1 MAQRPK
7 MHKNGG
13 TYMNIYTTDKIRN
26 VALLGHGGSG
36 KTSLVEAMAYLSGIT
51 SRMGKVDDGN
61 TVSDFGKEEQKRKI
75 SISTSVIPIEWEG
88 YKVNI
93 IDTPGF
99 FDFAGEV
106 EEALSAAGAAIIVV
120 NGKAGVEVGTQKAW
134 ELCEKYK
141 LPRMIYVSNMD
152 VDNASFRQVVED
164 MTELF
169 GKKMAP
175 FHLPIRENEKFVGY
189 VNVITETGNRWQ
201 GKEVV
206 ECEVPEYNKANLQI
220 CRDTLMEAV
229 AETSEEMMER
239 YFSGE
244 TFSEAEIRAALRT
257 NVCDGSI
264 VPMTMGSNV
273 LCQGMYTLL
282 DDIIKYFPSPENRVV
297 AGINMKT
304 NDIYHADYDFSKAK
318 SAYIWKTIVDP
329 FIGKYSLIK
338 VNSGVLK
345 TDDVIYNVDKDI
357 EEKIGKLYVLQGNK
371 PIEVKELHA
380 GDIGALA
387 KLTAARTGNS
397 LSTKATTIKYGKWEM
412 PVPYTYMRYRPKNK
426 GDVDKL
432 SQALQKISHEDLTMK
447 YVNDSENKQMLLY
460 GMGDLHLEV
469 IASRLLNEYKVEIEL
484 EKPKVAFRETIKK
497 NSDVEYKYKKQS
509 GGHGQ
514 YGHVK
519 MRFEPSGNLEEA
531 YEFEQVVVGGAVP
544 KNYFPAV
551 EKGIQESVLKGPLA
565 AYPVVGVKATLYD
578 GSYHPVDSSEMA
590 FKMATIQAFK
600 KGFMEAHPVLLE
612 PIVSLKVTVPDSY
625 TGDVMGDL
633 NKRRGRV
640 LGMNPAPGGKQI
652 IEADVPMMELFGYCT
667 DLRSMTGGRGDY
679 EYEFAR
685 YEQAPGDVQEKEVAA
700 RAAKVAEGNEE

>member
-1 MAQRPK
+1 
-7 MHKNGG
+7 
-13 TYMNIYTTDKIRN
+13 MNIYTTDKIRN
-26 VALLGHGGSG
+26 VCLLGHGGSG
-36 KTSLVEAMAYLSGIT
+36 KTSLAEAMAYLSGIT
-51 SRMGKVDDGN
+51 SRLGKVSDGN
-61 TVSDFGKEEQKRKI
+61 TISDYSKEEQKRKF

-88 YKVNI
+88 CKINI
-93 IDTPGF
+93 LDTPGY
-99 FDFAGEV
+99 FDFVGEV
-106 EEALSAAGAAIIVV
+106 EEAMSAAGAAIIVV
-120 NGKAGVEVGTQKAW
+120 NGKAGVEVGTIKAW

-141 LPRMIYVSNMD
+141 LPRIIYVSNMD

-164 MTELF
+164 MTNLF

-175 FHLPIRENEKFVGY
+175 FHLPIREDEKFVGY
-189 VNVITETGNRWQ
+189 VNVISETANRWV

-206 ECEVPEYNKANLQI
+206 PCEIPEYNKANLQI

-229 AETSEEMMER
+229 AETSEEFMER

-257 NVCDGSI
+257 NDWDGSI
-264 VPMTMGSNV
+264 VPMTMGSSN
-273 LCQGMYTLL
+273 LMQGVYTLI
-282 DDIIKYFPSPENRVV
+282 DDMIKYVPSPENREVK
-297 AGINMKT
+297 GINLKT
-304 NDIYHADYDFSKAK
+304 NEIYNADYDFSKAK

-345 TDDVIYNVDKDI
+345 TDDLMYNVDKEI
-357 EEKIGKLYVLQGNK
+357 EEKIGKIYVLQGNK
-371 PIEVKELHA
+371 PIEVSELHA

-397 LSTKATTIKYGKWEM
+397 LSTKATTIKYGKAEIST
-412 PVPYTYMRYRPKNK
+412 PYTYMRYKPKNK
-426 GDVDKL
+426 ADIDKI
-432 SQALQKISHEDLTMK
+432 SQALQKMSHEDQTLK
-447 YVNDSENKQMLLY
+447 VVNDAENKQTLIY
-460 GMGDLHLEV
+460 GMGDQHLDIV
-469 IASRLLNEYKVEIEL
+469 VSRLLNEYKVEVEL
-484 EKPKVAFRETIKK
+484 SKPKIAFRETIKK
-497 NSDVEYKYKKQS
+497 NSDVEAKHKKQS

-519 MRFEPSGNLEEA
+519 MRFSPSDDLETPFI
-531 YEFEQVVVGGAVP
+531 FEQEVVGGAVP

-551 EKGIQESVLKGPLA
+551 EKGLQDSMDRGPLA
-565 AYPVVGVKATLYD
+565 AYPVVGVKAVLYD

-612 PIVSLKVTVPDSY
+612 PIASLKVTVPDSY

-640 LGMNPAPGGKQI
+640 LGMNPLPGGKQVV
-652 IEADVPMMELFGYCT
+652 EAEIPMSSLFGYCT

-679 EYEFAR
+679 TYEFIR
-685 YEQAPGDVQEKEVAA
+685 YEQAPSDVQEKEVAA
-700 RAAKVAEGNEE
+700 RAAKVAENNIED

>member
-1 MAQRPK
+1 
-7 MHKNGG
+7 
-13 TYMNIYTTDKIRN
+13 MNIYTTDKIRN
-26 VALLGHGGSG
+26 VALLGHGGAG

-75 SISTSVIPIEWEG
+75 SISTSVVPIEWEG
-88 YKVNI
+88 YKINLL
-93 IDTPGF
+93 DAPGF
-99 FDFAGEV
+99 FDFAGEM
-106 EEALSAAGAAIIVV
+106 EEAISAAGAAIIVV
-120 NGKAGVEVGTQKAW
+120 NGKAGVEVGAQKAW

-141 LPRMIYVSNMD
+141 LPRMVYVSNMD

-164 MTELF
+164 MTEQF

-206 ECEVPEYNKANLQI
+206 ECEVPEYNKPNLQI

-244 TFSEAEIRAALRT
+244 AFSDAEIRAALRT

-264 VPMTMGSNV
+264 VPMTMGSSV

-282 DDIIKYFPSPENRVV
+282 DDIIKYFPSPENREI
-297 AGINMKT
+297 AGINLKT

-345 TDDVIYNVDKDI
+345 TDDVIYNVDKDV
-357 EEKIGKLYVLQGNK
+357 EEKIGKLYVLQGSK

-387 KLTAARTGNS
+387 KLTAARTGDS

-412 PVPYTYMRYRPKNK
+412 PKPYTYKRYNPKNK
-426 GDVDKL
+426 GDVDKI
-432 SQALQKISHEDLTMK
+432 SQALQKISHEDQTMK
-447 YVNDSENKQMLLY
+447 YVNDSENRQMLLY

-469 IASRLLNEYKVEIEL
+469 ISSKLLNEYKVEIEL
-484 EKPKVAFRETIKK
+484 TEPKVAFRETIRKT
-497 NSDVEYKYKKQS
+497 SDVEYKYRKQS

-519 MRFEPSGNLEEA
+519 MKFEPLGDLGEV
-531 YEFEQVVVGGAVP
+531 YVFEQQVVGGAVP

-551 EKGIQESVLKGPLA
+551 EKGIQDSVLKGPLA
-565 AYPVVGVKATLYD
+565 AYPVVGVKAILYD

-600 KGFMEAHPVLLE
+600 KGFMEASPVLLE

-640 LGMNPAPGGKQI
+640 LGMNPAPGGKQV
-652 IEADVPMMELFGYCT
+652 IEADVPMMGLFGYCT
-667 DLRSMTGGRGDY
+667 DLRSMTGGRGNY
-679 EYEFAR
+679 EYEFSR
-685 YEQAPGDVQEKEVAA
+685 YEQAPSDIQEKEVAA
-700 RAAKVAEGNEE
+700 RAAKVAEGAED

>member
-1 MAQRPK
+1 
-7 MHKNGG
+7 
-13 TYMNIYTTDKIRN
+13 MNIYTTDKIRN
-26 VALLGHGGSG
+26 VALLGHGGAG

-75 SISTSVIPIEWEG
+75 SISTSVVPIEWEG
-88 YKVNI
+88 YKINLL
-93 IDTPGF
+93 DAPGF
-99 FDFAGEV
+99 FDFVGEM
-106 EEALSAAGAAIIVV
+106 EEAISAAGAAIIVV
-120 NGKAGVEVGTQKAW
+120 NGKAGVEVGAQKAW

-141 LPRMIYVSNMD
+141 LPRMVYVSNMD

-164 MTELF
+164 MTEQF

-206 ECEVPEYNKANLQI
+206 ECEVPEYNKPNLQI

-244 TFSEAEIRAALRT
+244 TFSDAEIRAALRT

-264 VPMTMGSNV
+264 VPMTMGSSV

-282 DDIIKYFPSPENRVV
+282 DDIIKYFPSPENREI
-297 AGINMKT
+297 AGINLKT

-345 TDDVIYNVDKDI
+345 TDDVIYNVDKDV
-357 EEKIGKLYVLQGNK
+357 EEKIGKLYVLQGSK

-387 KLTAARTGNS
+387 KLTAARTGDS

-412 PVPYTYMRYRPKNK
+412 PKPYTYKRYNPKNK
-426 GDVDKL
+426 GDVDKI
-432 SQALQKISHEDLTMK
+432 SQALQKISHEDQTMK
-447 YVNDSENKQMLLY
+447 YVNDSENRQMLLY

-469 IASRLLNEYKVEIEL
+469 ISSKLLNEYKVEIEL
-484 EKPKVAFRETIKK
+484 TEPKVAFRETIRKT
-497 NSDVEYKYKKQS
+497 SDVEYKYRKQS

-519 MRFEPSGNLEEA
+519 MKFEPLGDLGEV
-531 YEFEQVVVGGAVP
+531 YVFEQQVVGGAVP

-551 EKGIQESVLKGPLA
+551 EKGIQDSVLKGPLA
-565 AYPVVGVKATLYD
+565 AYPVVGVKAILYD

-600 KGFMEAHPVLLE
+600 KGFMEASPVLLE

-640 LGMNPAPGGKQI
+640 LGMNPAPGGKQV
-652 IEADVPMMELFGYCT
+652 IEADVPMMGLFGYCT
-667 DLRSMTGGRGDY
+667 DLRSMTGGRGNY
-679 EYEFAR
+679 EYEFSR
-685 YEQAPGDVQEKEVAA
+685 YEQAPSDIQEKEVAA
-700 RAAKVAEGNEE
+700 RAAKVAEGAED

>member
-1 MAQRPK
+1 
-7 MHKNGG
+7 
-13 TYMNIYTTDKIRN
+13 MNIYTTDKIRN

-257 NVCDGSI
+257 NICDGSI

-685 YEQAPGDVQEKEVAA
+685 YEQAPSDVQEKEVAA